1 MFTNTG
7 RVLEVKDGIAFVDG
21 LSKVGYSE
29 LVKFNKNK
37 ERDDVMGLALNLEK
51 DKVGIIVLGD
61 YKKISEGDLVEST
74 GKLLSIPVSE
84 AYLGRVIDPLG
95 NPIDG
100 ESLTHAQVTNMPL
113 EVESPGV
120 IDRKDVKRPLQT
132 GIKSIDGMTNIGK
145 GQRQL
150 IIGDRQT
157 GKTAVAIDTIINQ
170 NGQDVVCIYV
180 SIGQK
185 ASKIAQIVQKLK
197 ETDAM
202 KYTIVVAAN
211 ASDGASMQYISP
223 LAATSIAEYFMNQHK
238 DVLIIYDDL
247 SKHASAYRQI
257 SLILRRPPGRE
268 AYPGDVFYLHSR
280 LLERS
285 AQLND
290 ELGGGS
296 ITSLPIVETLAGDIS
311 AYIPTNIISITD
323 GQIFLDSDIFNSGI
337 RPAINVGLSVSRVG
351 GSAQLKA
358 MKQVAGKLRLE
369 LSQYRELATF
379 AQFGSDLDPETKAK
393 IDRGARLT
401 EILKQKQYS
410 PVPVE
415 EQVCIFF
422 AAVNGYL
429 DKMEVVKVSAWE
441 DKFRL
446 NLRTNHKVLLSE
458 IREKKAL
465 DESIE
470 KKIKEAIEGTI

>member
-74 GKLLSIPVSE
+74 GKLLSIPVSV

-100 ESLTHAQVTNMPL
+100 EALTHDKVTNMPL

-223 LAATSIAEYFMNQHK
+223 LAATSIAEYFMNQNK

-429 DKMEVVKVSAWE
+429 DKMEVVKVSSWE

-470 KKIKEAIEGTI
+470 KKIKEVIEGTI